1 MIFHIFR
8 VEKLEMNDNFYHTIL
23 ESYIKEWKV

>member
-1 MIFHIFR
+1 MIFHHFQ
-8 VEKLEMNDNFYHTIL
+8 VEKLEIKSNFYHTVY